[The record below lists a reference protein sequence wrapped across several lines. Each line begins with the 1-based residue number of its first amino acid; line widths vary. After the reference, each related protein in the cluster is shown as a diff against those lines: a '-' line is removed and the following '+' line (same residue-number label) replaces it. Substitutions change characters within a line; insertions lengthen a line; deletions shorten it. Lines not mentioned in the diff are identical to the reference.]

1 MPLVLQADRTLVVSF
16 NPAYLFL
23 EVDFIRLEYYQFN
36 KILTDDER
44 F

>member
-1 MPLVLQADRTLVVSF
+1 MPLVLQVDRTLVVSF
-16 NPAYLFL
+16 NSAYLFL
-23 EVDFIRLEYYQFN
+23 EVDFIRLEYYRFN